1 MAIVTGMTAAK
12 ILELFAGKASVT
24 HAATHAATGSDPL
37 SVSSAQITD
46 LTETVQD
53 IVGANAPRPRPDA
66 AGELV
71 AARLDTA
78 VTDITVGIAGDSTGN
93 DSDEW
98 IRAWLATIGPRY
110 PDLRIKYGLW
120 SDSTQT
126 MPVLSVLQAGVSD
139 AVSGVKL
146 TDTFTRTAA
155 DINGSTPDVGPAWSA
170 PASIFSLDGSKA
182 VCTGSGHAISDGL
195 TTGDV
200 TISAT
205 GVTLDTRDSPT
216 PRQFQLVAKYVS
228 ANTHVYLYVNV
239 SATGNASVGIYK
251 RIGGTATLIAGGAAV
266 SAGIPSD
273 TAAFTFNASL
283 AVVGATVTAV
293 VNGVTVTGTLTD
305 PDIAAFQPA
314 TKYGFGSS
322 GSGSAGAI
330 SVDGVTASVD
340 ADAAPQRLT
349 VFNGS
354 MPGSQLSYA
363 QSRVALMF
371 PEAPDVV
378 IINSG
383 HNYGAGSP
391 AVYLTAVDDYISAL
405 HAVYPAA
412 RIIVSSQ
419 NPEFSPAANRV
430 AHARR
435 LTELRVY
442 ALANGYGYVPAHE
455 AFLNEPDGG
464 ASLVNGDG
472 IHPTPAGSA
481 LWAATFDNYL
491 TSKSLRTP

>member
-1 MAIVTGMTAAK
+1 MTGAGVDARNAAEAK
-12 ILELFAGKASVT
+12 ITEQKMVA
-24 HAATHAATGSDPL
+24 
-37 SVSSAQITD
+37 SSAFIRSVNGVIPDVNGNVT
-46 LTETVQD
+46 
-53 IVGANAPRPRPDA
+53 IARGSNDA

-98 IRAWLATIGPRY
+98 VRAWLATIGPRY
-110 PDLRIKYGLW
+110 PDLRIEYGLW
-120 SDSTQT
+120 SDATQT
-126 MPVLSVLQAGVSD
+126 MPVLSVLQAGVSGV
-139 AVSGVKL
+139 VSGVKL

-155 DINGSTPDVGPAWSA
+155 DINGSTPDMGPAWSA

-195 TTGDV
+195 ITGDV

-216 PRQFQLVAKYVS
+216 QRQLQLLAKYVN

-266 SAGIPSD
+266 SAGIPPD

-293 VNGVTVTGTLTD
+293 VNGVTVTGTLTG
-305 PDIAAFQPA
+305 PDIATFQPA

-340 ADAAPQRLT
+340 ADAGQKLT

-354 MPGSQLSYA
+354 MPGSQLIYA

-405 HAVYPAA
+405 HAVYPDA
-412 RIIVSSQ
+412 RIIVSGQ

-442 ALANGYGYVPAHE
+442 ALTNGYGYVPALE
-455 AFLNEPDGG
+455 AFMNEPDGG
-464 ASLVNGDG
+464 ASLVMGDG